1 MREKVRDA
9 IEKVLAERGEAFSG
23 TLVERLT
30 QVAMEEVDEWARSL
44 VESRTEILRDIRG
57 VLQDYKGKPEIGF
70 LTIKHLVQGRK

>member
-9 IEKVLAERGEAFSG
+9 ISCVLEERGEAFPT

-30 QVAMEEVDEWARSL
+30 QVVMEEVDDWARSL
-44 VESRTEILRDIRG
+44 IESRTEILRDIRG

>member
-9 IEKVLAERGEAFSG
+9 IENVLTERGEAFSG

-30 QVAMEEVDEWARSL
+30 QVVMEEVDEWARNL
-44 VESRTEILRDIRG
+44 IESRTEILRDIRG

-70 LTIKHLVQGRK
+70 LTIKHLVHGRK